1 MLLFFWLACSP
12 PDTGTPQ
19 AGADTTD
26 TGSTNDADG
35 TDDTND
41 TNDTGSPPT
50 DTPSTNGDTGSTGDT
65 GTATPP
71 SEADCTH
78 IAALP
83 ASYTSYGWAPPVED
97 FTFLD
102 DGRILAVVGGHLQA
116 FEFGGASTILV
127 PNLGDVR
134 GTRLLPDGRA
144 ALAHIQTGSVLLVDP
159 FVGSEEVLASGLVN
173 PNGIAIGNDGL
184 VYVATTAR
192 IVRLDP
198 SDLSQ
203 EVVAEIPNRSFDGLS
218 FSPDFSRLYF
228 NEEVGRI
235 HWVDFDANGDPGPV
249 QDGPSIP
256 VGAFGLL
263 DGMTVDACG
272 NLYTTEMGST
282 VWRVSPTGVVEQ
294 VVVVSGVAILPALN
308 FGPGT
313 GGFDADVLYVADFT
327 GKMHAVEVGV
337 EGKWEPHLP

>member
-1 MLLFFWLACSP
+1 MLLTIWLACSSP
-12 PDTGTPQ
+12 DAGTPSSDTDTPDTT
-19 AGADTTD
+19 DVSSSSDTD
-26 TGSTNDADG
+26 TGSPG
-35 TDDTND
+35 TD
-41 TNDTGSPPT
+41 T
-50 DTPSTNGDTGSTGDT
+50 DTDTAGHDTATGSTGVTDT
-65 GTATPP
+65 ASTP
-71 SEADCTH
+71 SEADCTS

-83 ASYTSYGWAPPVED
+83 ASYTTYGWAPPVED

-144 ALAHIQTGSVLLVDP
+144 ALAHITTGSVLLVDP
-159 FVGSEEVLASGLVN
+159 FVGSQEVLASGLVN
-173 PNGIAIGNDGL
+173 PNGIAIGDDGL

-198 SDLSQ
+198 SDFSQ
-203 EVVAEIPNRSFDGLS
+203 EVVAEVPNRSFDGLS

-282 VWRVSPTGVVEQ
+282 VWRVSPSGTVEQ